1 MVRQVRAL
9 ARGCAVV
16 ALLLGGWFA
25 GASGTAW
32 AHHMDGW
39 VHDHSTTVIP
49 ARPDGIAEIQ
59 ATYGPVCGDAANAG
73 RSYWPSQ
80 SSSGAGYVY
89 YHAYIAKNVGGNIRN
104 HVEADHQDGAVRYL
118 VGGYNCRYISGTTS
132 WSLHAWGAAIDTN
145 SATNPM
151 GQAFWNGVGTDGKN
165 HGTYL
170 PDVWRGPYPGHKFFW
185 GLNWDTRPDPMH
197 FQYAL
202 GY

>member
-1 MVRQVRAL
+1 MARQVRAL
-9 ARGCAVV
+9 ARAGAVIAVV
-16 ALLLGGWFA
+16 AGGWLA
-25 GASGTAW
+25 GAGGTAW
-32 AHHMDGW
+32 AHHMDDW
-39 VHDHSTTVIP
+39 VHDHSAAVIP
-49 ARPDGIAEIQ
+49 ARPDGLAEIQ

-73 RSYWPSQ
+73 RSFWPNQ
-80 SSSGAGYVY
+80 SSSGSGYVY

-104 HVEADHQDGAVRYL
+104 HISQVHREAAVRYL
-118 VGGYNCRYISGTTS
+118 VGGYNCRYISGSTS

-151 GQAFWNGVGTDGKN
+151 GQDFWDGTGSDGKN
-165 HGTYL
+165 YATYL

-185 GLNWDTRPDPMH
+185 GLNWDSRPDPMH